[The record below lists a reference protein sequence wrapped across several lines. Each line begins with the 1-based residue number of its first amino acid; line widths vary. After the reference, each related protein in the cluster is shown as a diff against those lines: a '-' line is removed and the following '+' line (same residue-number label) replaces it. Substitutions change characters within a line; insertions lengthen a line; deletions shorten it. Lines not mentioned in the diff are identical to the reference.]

1 MKIDEHQDKA
11 PDDVPPTVEPP
22 IEPTAGEQVSMVI
35 EDLREMIH
43 AEMRYHRSRLDYTR
57 HVFRWAF
64 RYGVMAAFALS
75 GASIALVIGLVLT
88 LSPLIGPLGATLV
101 VTLSFAIIGAIF
113 GLQARKW
120 MRKVYFPEMQK
131 NVDDLT

>member
-1 MKIDEHQDKA
+1 M
-11 PDDVPPTVEPP
+11 PDDAPPSVEPEA
-22 IEPTAGEQVSMVI
+22 EPTASEQVSMVI
-35 EDLREMIH
+35 EDLRALVQ

-57 HVFRWAF
+57 HVFRWSF
-64 RYGVMAAFALS
+64 RYGVVAAFALS

-101 VTLSFAIIGAIF
+101 VTFGFALIGAIF

>member
-1 MKIDEHQDKA
+1 MKIDEHQDEVPVEA
-11 PDDVPPTVEPP
+11 PANP
-22 IEPTAGEQVSMVI
+22 EPTASEQVSLVI
-35 EDLREMIH
+35 EDLRAMVQ
-43 AEMRYHRSRLDYTR
+43 AEIRYHRARLDYTR
-57 HVFRWAF
+57 HVFRWSF
-64 RYGVMAAFALS
+64 RYGVVAAFALS

-101 VTLSFAIIGAIF
+101 VTICFAIIGAIF

>member
-1 MKIDEHQDKA
+1 MTIDKHQDEM
-11 PDDVPPTVEPP
+11 PGDTPPTLEPPVEPTP
-22 IEPTAGEQVSMVI
+22 SEQVSAVI
-35 EDLREMIH
+35 EDLRAMIH

-57 HVFRWAF
+57 YVFRWSF
-64 RYGVMAAFALS
+64 RYGMVAAFALS

-88 LSPLIGPLGATLV
+88 LSPRIGPLGATLV